1 MNLGGGIFDCL
12 GLPRLGLPRLDLAAP
27 PAGMLEHPN
36 SEKPERLGTGRIL
49 GTSLFKTLFHE
60 NVLCPM

>member
-36 SEKPERLGTGRIL
+36 SDKPERLGTGRIL
-49 GTSLFKTLFHE
+49 GTSLFKT
-60 NVLCPM
+60 